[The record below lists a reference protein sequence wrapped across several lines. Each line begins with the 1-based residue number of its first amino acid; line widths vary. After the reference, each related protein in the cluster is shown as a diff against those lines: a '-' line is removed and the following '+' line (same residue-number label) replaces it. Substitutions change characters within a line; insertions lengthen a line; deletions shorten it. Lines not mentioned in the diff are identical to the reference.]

1 MRNVKGLLVMK
12 VEQMFL
18 RGNKGE
24 VIIVRFQLTSFDS
37 FNFLQNYFI
46 NKYQVEFYQ
55 DLKIGLHD
63 ITDILDRVDRVL
75 ENNELAIELLPTLES
90 LDFGNKEY
98 NDLYFN
104 ELKEVKTSLT
114 KVKNEWDNDNENYLF
129 SSVPYSF

>member
-1 MRNVKGLLVMK
+1 MK

-129 SSVPYSF
+129 SSVLYSF

>member
-1 MRNVKGLLVMK
+1 MK

-46 NKYQVEFYQ
+46 NKYQVKFYQ

-114 KVKNEWDNDNENYLF
+114 KIKNEWDNDNENYLF

>member
-1 MRNVKGLLVMK
+1 MK
-12 VEQMFL
+12 VEQMFF

>member
-1 MRNVKGLLVMK
+1 MK

-46 NKYQVEFYQ
+46 NKYKVEFYQ

>member
-1 MRNVKGLLVMK
+1 MRNVKELLVMK

>member
-1 MRNVKGLLVMK
+1 MK

-129 SSVPYSF
+129 LSVLYSF